1 MAFLFLLA
9 LIAPVEDWAR
19 SLLDASPSWIL
30 AGVVTV
36 VALGGL
42 DAVRLRLLAGASLS
56 AVALTHMVFVASCVA
71 HLPFGVIGSDVYRA
85 TAMRRLGVESATS
98 VGAVAAA
105 RTLGFMASLLATCAG
120 VVVVLVTGQTYTGS
134 AGVDG
139 IGWTALFLLGAG
151 LLLWVTF
158 GAVMRLVGTRF
169 RMPAALVAAGNAL
182 GDLRG
187 RLLLEGAGLS
197 LLIASM
203 RIFVVMF
210 CAAAIGA
217 RVPVTGS
224 VIATGAGVVSSIVPS
239 ALGGVGPQEAGL
251 AGTLLLFGVAPFL
264 MLDKVSGTVAYA
276 TAVKSVPVVLS
287 SARKH
292 GLENYPDFY
301 TVNSAEATQI
311 LSKAEN
317 ILQYMAYGPLSL

>member
-1 MAFLFLLA
+1 MSGPRSVTGETPTHRRKRAPSPGSALRLLGSLAFLFILA

-19 SLLDASPSWIL
+19 SLLHASPGWIL

-120 VVVVLVTGQTYTGS
+120 VVVVLVTGQAYTGS

-251 AGTLLLFGVAPFL
+251 AGTLLLFGVDPGHAVGVAL
-264 MLDKVSGTVAYA
+264 LARAVSLGG
-276 TAVKSVPVVLS
+276 SVIG
-287 SARKH
+287 A
-292 GLENYPDFY
+292 GI
-301 TVNSAEATQI
+301 TW
-311 LSKAEN
+311 
-317 ILQYMAYGPLSL
+317 GPTRRGA